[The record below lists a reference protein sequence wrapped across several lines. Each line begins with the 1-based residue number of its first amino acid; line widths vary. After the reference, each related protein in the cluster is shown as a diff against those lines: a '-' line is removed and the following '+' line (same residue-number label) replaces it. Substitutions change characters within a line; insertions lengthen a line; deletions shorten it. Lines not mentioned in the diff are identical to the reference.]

1 MTLPQHLEP
10 FTMEDNPSVLIALK
24 HGRLPYT
31 DETGIFNGSYYIC
44 RICHNVNSIGNSV
57 FTIPT
62 VLKLKDF
69 HFKLFGLGL

>member
-31 DETGIFNGSYYIC
+31 DETGIFDGLYYIH
-44 RICHNVNSIGNSV
+44 RNVTMSI
-57 FTIPT
+57 
-62 VLKLKDF
+62 VLTRVLSLSQQF
-69 HFKLFGLGL
+69 